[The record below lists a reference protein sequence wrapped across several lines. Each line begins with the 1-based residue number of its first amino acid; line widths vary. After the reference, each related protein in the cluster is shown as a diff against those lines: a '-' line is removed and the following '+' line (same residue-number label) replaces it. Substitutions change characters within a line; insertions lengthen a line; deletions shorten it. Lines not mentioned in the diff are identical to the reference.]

1 VPSLPT
7 LPPNDTNS
15 LNRALGLDAPG
26 LLGRADALSTDRT
39 GAANNAILECW
50 IENALNS
57 FSSDR
62 REFAV
67 SKIFIRCP
75 QAGKAALDTGAF
87 AGLLPIALP
96 LWCPAYNQ
104 MVSRTPGPQTVPSA
118 AGAKT

>member
-1 VPSLPT
+1 MPSLPT
-7 LPPNDTNS
+7 LPHDTNS
-15 LNRALGLDAPG
+15 LNRALGLNALG

-62 REFAV
+62 REFVV

-75 QAGKAALDTGAF
+75 QAGKA
-87 AGLLPIALP
+87 LP

-104 MVSRTPGPQTVPSA
+104 MVRRTPGPQTVPSA

>member
-7 LPPNDTNS
+7 LPPNDANS
-15 LNRALGLDAPG
+15 LNRALGRDAPS

-39 GAANNAILECW
+39 GAANNPILEFW

-62 REFAV
+62 REFVV

-75 QAGKAALDTGAF
+75 QAGK
-87 AGLLPIALP
+87 ALP

-104 MVSRTPGPQTVPSA
+104 MVSRTPGPQTFLSA